1 MAEKDVLAGEKAIL
15 ETVMKNAKAI
25 SDTQRMVA
33 NTQQALDLVLKNQT
47 KILALLDKTAPK
59 NQRVG

>member
-25 SDTQRMVA
+25 ADTQKMVA

-59 NQRVG
+59 NQHLG